1 MLTSSR
7 TQSPGRLAAL
17 FVAIALIVGAC
28 SSAATTPAPAAATAA
43 PTTAPSASA
52 SAAAAGDTINV
63 SETAAVG
70 KFLTG
75 PAGNTLYVFSGD
87 TAANAST
94 CVDACATNW
103 PPLTASGGAPAA
115 GTGVTG
121 TLATFARA
129 DGSMQVSYNGKP
141 LYYFAKDTK
150 AGDTN
155 GQGVAGKWTVAAP

>member
-7 TQSPGRLAAL
+7 TPSLGLAAP
-17 FVAIALIVGAC
+17 FVVIALIVGAC
-28 SSAATTPAPAAATAA
+28 SSTATTQAPAAATPA
-43 PTTAPSASA
+43 PTAAASA
-52 SAAAAGDTINV
+52 SAAAAGGTINV
-63 SETAAVG
+63 AETALVG

-75 PAGNTLYVFSGD
+75 PGGNTLYVFSGD

-94 CVDACATNW
+94 CVDVCATNW

-141 LYYFAKDTK
+141 LYYFSKDTT

-155 GQGVAGKWTVAAP
+155 GQGVAGKWVVAAP